1 MTQDMKKTIATAA
14 KKLILEKPNKKLT
27 VKDIVDECQITRQTF
42 YYHFKDIPELFRWI
56 LKQDEE
62 NLLHE
67 VESINDTE
75 EALKYFFRLAVNLTP
90 HLQQSM
96 QTNYQA
102 ELQPLIYEYCYHFF
116 ENGLQ
121 KSGSYCNYVPEDIH
135 FFLQYHS
142 YAILGLLTE
151 WKPDDT
157 DHMDEIVHKIYL
169 IIKSGLQAIQNQR

>member
-1 MTQDMKKTIATAA
+1 MTQDMKKTIAAAA

-75 EALKYFFRLAVNLTP
+75 EALKYFFRLAVNLSCKPITR
-90 HLQQSM
+90 
-96 QTNYQA
+96 QTSSLLYMNTFITFSKTDSGNPAAIVITYQK
-102 ELQPLIYEYCYHFF
+102 ISIFF
-116 ENGLQ
+116 FNITAMPSL
-121 KSGSYCNYVPEDIH
+121 V
-135 FFLQYHS
+135 F
-142 YAILGLLTE
+142 
-151 WKPDDT
+151 
-157 DHMDEIVHKIYL
+157 
-169 IIKSGLQAIQNQR
+169 